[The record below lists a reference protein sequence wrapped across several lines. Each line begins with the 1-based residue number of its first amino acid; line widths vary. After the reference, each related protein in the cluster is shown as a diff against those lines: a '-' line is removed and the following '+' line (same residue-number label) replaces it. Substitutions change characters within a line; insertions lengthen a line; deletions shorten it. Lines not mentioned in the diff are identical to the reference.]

1 MDPDQ
6 LKGIL
11 AQAQSMAQS
20 LQGDLAGKKAEGSAG
35 GGLVRVEVN
44 GANQVTAVHLDPR
57 VVDPAD
63 PALLEDLVRAAT
75 NQAFERLRELVAD
88 EVRKR
93 TGGML
98 PGLF

>member
-44 GANQVTAVHLDPR
+44 GANQVTAVHIDPK

-63 PALLEDLVRAAT
+63 PAMLEDLVRAAT